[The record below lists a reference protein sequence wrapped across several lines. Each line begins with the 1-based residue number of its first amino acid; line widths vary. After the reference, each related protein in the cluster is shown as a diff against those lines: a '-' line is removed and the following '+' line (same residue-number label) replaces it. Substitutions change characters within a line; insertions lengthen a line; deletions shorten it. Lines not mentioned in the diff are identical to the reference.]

1 MRNGDCIML
10 GLKIKTN
17 DSKHQ
22 GNIRTRVDTHFPLLG
37 ILSASMVQAGGD
49 AAGLLL
55 AGYQRA
61 QAPAQ
66 EVGNGDVSSAGTGAA
81 DHPAGTPAWRTPTL

>member
-1 MRNGDCIML
+1 ML

-17 DSKHQ
+17 DSKHR
-22 GNIRTRVDTHFPLLG
+22 GNIWTRVDTHFSLG
-37 ILSASMVQAGGD
+37 IVSAGAVQAAGD

-55 AGYQRA
+55 ADHQSA

-66 EVGNGDVSSAGTGAA
+66 EMGIGEVSSAGTGTA
-81 DHPAGTPAWRTPTL
+81 DHPAGTPAWIYLLCK